1 MKILLMPAG
10 LDETI
15 SLRELINL
23 VGSLKTLQ
31 TKK

>member
-1 MKILLMPAG
+1 MKILLMLAG